1 MGCHFTASK
10 KFMTWQAK
18 IREQRPKNHGVIFI
32 CFCRERIQAEIL
44 EGCTTKKASNWKI
57 IAVVWQ
63 AHLLCWKWFLYY
75 YTYTQEKT
83 FGKKRDNH
91 KLFLE
96 IYKVRATAAYFQAKS
111 KNDLVH
117 GQEWPS
123 YLEKA
128 VRATSFLWVSHIPA
142 LPPHRKGRNIFP

>member
-63 AHLLCWKWFLYY
+63 AHTFMLKMVSLLLYL
-75 YTYTQEKT
+75 YT
-83 FGKKRDNH
+83 GKHFWRKRDNH

-96 IYKVRATAAYFQAKS
+96 IYKIRPTAACFPAKS
-111 KNDLVH
+111 KNDLKGETNLSWKSCKSH
-117 GQEWPS
+117 QISPHFPHPCPS
-123 YLEKA
+123 PTQD
-128 VRATSFLWVSHIPA
+128 R
-142 LPPHRKGRNIFP
+142 